1 LDQNIR
7 EVVHLKDLKFEKP
20 RTSMLRKRP
29 EVTYADSNDLVFET
43 PGNSE
48 DFYNMFTVSPLERGY
63 GVTLG
68 NSLRRILLS
77 SLPGAAI
84 INCEID
90 GVQHEFSSIEGVVE
104 DVTSIV
110 LNLKEVVLS
119 IDNND
124 PNVEKRLEISVKG
137 PHVVTAKDIKCDNE
151 VTIVN
156 EDQHIA
162 TVNKGEFHMVMVARK
177 GIGYVNA
184 DSNKEYNNMVGII
197 PIDSIYT
204 PVQRVKYDVSQ
215 ASSGDAEH
223 DKLVIEIWTNG
234 AVTPQDALG
243 TASKMLIEHFE
254 VLVELSEKAQEE
266 EFMVERESEQNSQI
280 LETQI
285 EDLDLSVRSYNCL
298 KRAGINTVDELT
310 QKSEEDMMKVRNLG
324 KKSLKE
330 VKQKLDELGLGL
342 ARH

>member
-1 LDQNIR
+1 
-7 EVVHLKDLKFEKP
+7 LKDLKFEKP
-20 RTSMLRKRP
+20 NT
-29 EVTYADSNDLVFET
+29 TIET
-43 PGNSE
+43 IEEGSHYGK
-48 DFYNMFTVSPLERGY
+48 FIISPLERGY
-63 GVTLG
+63 GITLG

-90 GVQHEFSSIEGVVE
+90 GVEHEFSSIEGVVE
-104 DVTSIV
+104 DVTAIV

-124 PNVEKRLEISVKG
+124 PNVEKRLEIFVEG
-137 PHVVTAKDIKCDNE
+137 PHTVTAKDIMCDNE

-162 TVNKGEFHMVMVARK
+162 TVSKGKFRMVMVARR

-184 DSNKEYNNMVGII
+184 ERNKEYNDHVGLI

-204 PVQRVKYDVSQ
+204 PVQRCNYNVEPATSG
-215 ASSGDAEH
+215 SSGLE
-223 DKLVIEIWTNG
+223 KLILEVWTDG
-234 AVTPQDALG
+234 AISPQDAIG
-243 TASKMLIEHFE
+243 VASKIMMEHLR
-254 VLVELSEKAQEE
+254 VIVDLSEKALEE
-266 EFMVERESEQNSQI
+266 DYMIEREDEQNSQI
-280 LETQI
+280 LEMQI

-310 QKSEEDMMKVRNLG
+310 HKSEEDMMKVRNLG

>member
-1 LDQNIR
+1 M
-7 EVVHLKDLKFEKP
+7 KDLKFEKP
-20 RTSMLRKRP
+20 DTSIDFTSDSD
-29 EVTYADSNDLVFET
+29 TY
-43 PGNSE
+43 GK
-48 DFYNMFTVSPLERGY
+48 FTVSPLERGY

-90 GVQHEFSSIEGVVE
+90 GVQHEFSSIDGVVE

-110 LNLKEVVLS
+110 LNLKEVVLT
-119 IDNND
+119 IDNDD

-137 PHVVTAKDIKCDNE
+137 PHVVTAKDIICDNE
-151 VTIVN
+151 VTVIN

-162 TVNKGEFHMVMVARK
+162 TVNKGEFRMVMVARR

-184 DSNKEYNNMVGII
+184 DQNKDYNNMVGII
-197 PIDSIYT
+197 PIDSLYT
-204 PVQRVKYDVSQ
+204 PVQRVRYDVSQ
-215 ASSGDAEH
+215 ASSGDALH
-223 DKLVIEIWTNG
+223 DKLEIEVWTNG
-234 AVTPQDALG
+234 AVTPQEAIG
-243 TASKMLIEHFE
+243 IASKMLIEHLE
-254 VLVELSEKAQEE
+254 VMVELSEKAKEE

-280 LETQI
+280 LEMQI

-310 QKSEEDMMKVRNLG
+310 QKTEEDMMKVRNLG

>member
-1 LDQNIR
+1 MK
-7 EVVHLKDLKFEKP
+7 ELKFEKP
-20 RTSMLRKRP
+20 NTTI
-29 EVTYADSNDLVFET
+29 ETIDETNTYGKFVI
-43 PGNSE
+43 
-48 DFYNMFTVSPLERGY
+48 SPLERGY
-63 GVTLG
+63 GITLG

-90 GVQHEFSSIEGVVE
+90 GVEHEFSSIEGVVE

-119 IDNND
+119 IDNDD
-124 PNVEKRLEISVKG
+124 PNVEKRLEIYVEG
-137 PHVVTAKDIKCDNE
+137 PHTVTAKDILCDNE
-151 VTIVN
+151 VTVVN

-162 TVNKGEFHMVMVARK
+162 TVNKGKFRMVMVARR
-177 GIGYVNA
+177 GIGYVSAEN
-184 DSNKEYNNMVGII
+184 NKEYSDHVGLI

-204 PVQRVKYDVSQ
+204 PVSRCNYNVEA
-215 ASSGDAEH
+215 ASSGSGALE
-223 DKLVIEIWTNG
+223 KLVLEVWTTG
-234 AVTPQDALG
+234 AVTPQESIG
-243 TASKMLIEHFE
+243 IASKMMIEHLN
-254 VLVELSEKAQEE
+254 VMVELSEKAQKEE
-266 EFMVERESEQNSQI
+266 YMIEREDEENSQI
-280 LETQI
+280 LEMQI

-310 QKSEEDMMKVRNLG
+310 RKSEEDMMKVRNLG

>member
-1 LDQNIR
+1 M
-7 EVVHLKDLKFEKP
+7 KDLKFEKP
-20 RTSMLRKRP
+20 NTTI
-29 EVTYADSNDLVFET
+29 ETIDENNTYGKFVI
-43 PGNSE
+43 
-48 DFYNMFTVSPLERGY
+48 SPLERGY

-84 INCEID
+84 INTDID
-90 GVQHEFSSIEGVVE
+90 GVEHEFSSIDGVVE
-104 DVTSIV
+104 DVTAIV

-119 IDNND
+119 IDNDD
-124 PNVEKRLEISVKG
+124 PNVEKRLEIFVEG
-137 PHVVTAKDIKCDNE
+137 PHVVTAKDILCDNE
-151 VTIVN
+151 VTVIN

-162 TVNKGEFHMVMVARK
+162 TVNQGKFRMVMVARK
-177 GIGYVNA
+177 GIGYVSAEN
-184 DSNKEYNNMVGII
+184 NKEYTDHVGLI

-204 PVQRVKYDVSQ
+204 PVQRCNYDVSP
-215 ASSGDAEH
+215 ASSGSSGLE
-223 DKLVIEIWTNG
+223 KLTIEVWTNG
-234 AVTPQDALG
+234 AITPQESIG
-243 TASKMLIEHFE
+243 IASKMMMQHLS
-254 VLVELSEKAQEE
+254 VMVELSEKAQEE
-266 EFMVERESEQNSQI
+266 DYMVERENVENSQI
-280 LETQI
+280 LEMQI

-310 QKSEEDMMKVRNLG
+310 RKSEEDMMKVRNLG

>member
-1 LDQNIR
+1 M
-7 EVVHLKDLKFEKP
+7 KDLKFEKP
-20 RTSMLRKRP
+20 NTTVETIEES
-29 EVTYADSNDLVFET
+29 SNYGKFVIT
-43 PGNSE
+43 
-48 DFYNMFTVSPLERGY
+48 PLERGY
-63 GVTLG
+63 GITLG

-84 INCEID
+84 INTEID
-90 GVQHEFSSIEGVVE
+90 GVEHEFSSIEGVVE
-104 DVTSIV
+104 DVTAIV

-119 IDNND
+119 IDNDD
-124 PNVEKRLEISVKG
+124 PNVEKRLEIFVEG
-137 PHVVTAKDIKCDNE
+137 PYTVTAKDILCDNE

-162 TVNKGEFHMVMVARK
+162 TVSKGKFRMVMVARK

-184 DSNKEYNNMVGII
+184 ESNKQYNDHVGLI

-204 PVQRVKYDVSQ
+204 PVQRCNYNVEP
-215 ASSGDAEH
+215 ASSGSNGLE
-223 DKLVIEIWTNG
+223 KLILDVWSNG
-234 AVTPQDALG
+234 AITPQDAIG
-243 TASKMLIEHFE
+243 IAAKMMIGHLN
-254 VLVELSEKAQEE
+254 VVVELSEKALEE
-266 EFMVERESEQNSQI
+266 DYMIEREDEQNSQI
-280 LETQI
+280 LEMQI

-310 QKSEEDMMKVRNLG
+310 RKSEEDMMKVRNLG

>member
-1 LDQNIR
+1 
-7 EVVHLKDLKFEKP
+7 LKDLKFEKP
-20 RTSMLRKRP
+20 NTTIETINESN
-29 EVTYADSNDLVFET
+29 TYGKFVI
-43 PGNSE
+43 
-48 DFYNMFTVSPLERGY
+48 SPLERGY
-63 GVTLG
+63 GMTLG

-84 INCEID
+84 INTDID
-90 GVQHEFSSIEGVVE
+90 GVEHEFSSIEGVVE

-119 IDNND
+119 IDNDD
-124 PNVEKRLEISVKG
+124 PNVEKRLEIYVEG
-137 PHVVTAKDIKCDNE
+137 PHVVTAKDILCDNE
-151 VTIVN
+151 VTVVN

-162 TVNKGEFHMVMVARK
+162 TVNQGKFRMVMVARK
-177 GIGYVNA
+177 GIGYVSAEN
-184 DSNKEYNNMVGII
+184 NKEYTDHVGLI

-204 PVQRVKYDVSQ
+204 PVQRCNYEVGS
-215 ASSGDAEH
+215 ASSGSNGLE
-223 DKLVIEIWTNG
+223 KLVMEIWTDG
-234 AVTPQDALG
+234 AITPQESIG
-243 TASKMLIEHFE
+243 IASKMMIEHLN
-254 VLVELSEKAQEE
+254 VMVELSEQAQKEE
-266 EFMVERESEQNSQI
+266 YMIEREDEQNSQI
-280 LETQI
+280 LEMQI

-298 KRAGINTVDELT
+298 KRAGINTVVELT